1 MVQEGCRWEVHWY
14 SWPDAED
21 YADAGNLVEAEEVE
35 GLVEAEGAGG
45 LVGAE
50 KAEGLV
56 GAEEAEDLV
65 EFANLVEAGD
75 SVYAWVSHL

>member
-21 YADAGNLVEAEEVE
+21 YADAGN
-35 GLVEAEGAGG
+35 LVEAEGAGG

-75 SVYAWVSHL
+75 SVYAWVSHLQ